1 LGCIGIDDNFFE
13 FGGHSLLALQLVS
26 QLRKKLSIKVSARD
40 IFLSPTVRQLAVELE
55 TREKQ
60 TKLSA

>member
-40 IFLSPTVRQLAVELE
+40 IFLSPTIRQLAVELE
-55 TREKQ
+55 TKEKQ